1 MQDSFTYIRQK
12 IIENKGMVWENIM
25 PIIVSELEVQ
35 DIDNET
41 DWELAEIKYK
51 IMCEKIKEFYRM
63 IQFREKIQNG
73 IYVIA
78 EMSANHAGK

>member
-1 MQDSFTYIRQK
+1 MYIRQK
-12 IIENKGMVWENIM
+12 IIKNKGMVWENIM

-51 IMCEKIKEFYRM
+51 IICEKIKGFIE
-63 IQFREKIQNG
+63 
-73 IYVIA
+73 
-78 EMSANHAGK
+78 

>member
-1 MQDSFTYIRQK
+1 
-12 IIENKGMVWENIM
+12 MVWENIM

-51 IMCEKIKEFYRM
+51 IICEKNK
-63 IQFREKIQNG
+63 G
-73 IYVIA
+73 IL
-78 EMSANHAGK
+78 